1 MSLRTVE
8 GHLAEILA
16 AARPL
21 DPVEVSLAA
30 AAGHTLAGPVLAR
43 VDIPVFDNSAMDGFA
58 IRFADVESASADAPV
73 ILRVVA
79 DLPAGTELDPA
90 LAEGE
95 TARIM
100 TGSPLPTAAD
110 TVVPFEDTV
119 GGLEDSL
126 HEAVVVVAPRA
137 LGAHVRRRGGDAHA
151 GDEIVPAGTLLG
163 PLQLAAA
170 AAAGVPRVTVAR
182 RPRVVVLSTGTE
194 LAEPGTALR
203 RGQIPESN
211 SVLLSELAR
220 EAGAD
225 VVHVGSVGDDEAD
238 FRAVLSSAVGA
249 DVVITSGGVSAGAYE
264 VVKNALGSDAAI
276 SFVKVAMQPG
286 KPQGFGVLPGGALF
300 FGLPGNPVSSAVSFE
315 TFVRPTLLALQGRTA
330 IHRPLLRLPA
340 SEGWSTPPGRRQ
352 YLPAAIDRTDP
363 ARWTVRPATA
373 GGSGSHLAGGL
384 ARAEAYAVVAAELSR
399 VEPGDPVDV
408 MLVS

>member
-8 GHLAEILA
+8 EHLAEILA
-16 AARPL
+16 AAHVL
-21 DPVEVSLAA
+21 DTIEVDLAEA
-30 AAGHTLAGPVLAR
+30 SGRTLAVPVLAR

-58 IRFADVESASADAPV
+58 VRFADVAAASADAPV
-73 ILRVVA
+73 SLRVVA
-79 DLPAGTELDPA
+79 DLPAGTDLDPPLGA
-90 LAEGE
+90 GE
-95 TARIM
+95 AARIM
-100 TGSPLPTAAD
+100 TGSPVPTEAD
-110 TVVPFEDTV
+110 AIVPFEDTV

-126 HEAVVVVAPRA
+126 DRAVVVAAPRA
-137 LGAHVRRRGGDAHA
+137 LGAHVRRRGGDAHV
-151 GDEIVPAGTLLG
+151 GDEIISAGVALG
-163 PLQLAAA
+163 ALQLAAA
-170 AAAGVPRVTVAR
+170 AAAGVPRVTVVRA
-182 RPRVVVLSTGTE
+182 PRVVVLSTGTE
-194 LAEPGTALR
+194 LAEPGATLR

-220 EAGAD
+220 EAGAE
-225 VVHVGSVGDDEAD
+225 VIHVGSVGDDEDD
-238 FRAVLSSAVGA
+238 FRAVLARTADA

-315 TFVRPTLLALQGRTA
+315 TFVRPALLALQGRA
-330 IHRPLLRLPA
+330 ELHRPLLRLHA
-340 SEGWSTPPGRRQ
+340 AEGWPTPPGRRQ
-352 YLPAAIDRTDP
+352 YLPGAIDRTDP
-363 ARWTVRPATA
+363 GRWTVRPATA

-384 ARAEAYAVVAAELSR
+384 ARAEAYAIVAAELSR
-399 VEPGDPVDV
+399 VEPGDLVDV

>member
-8 GHLAEILA
+8 EHLGEVLAMTHRLDAIEVPLA
-16 AARPL
+16 AASER
-21 DPVEVSLAA
+21 
-30 AAGHTLAGPVLAR
+30 TLRAPVLAR

-58 IRFADVESASADAPV
+58 LRFADVAHAAADAPV
-73 ILRVVA
+73 SLRVVA
-79 DLPAGTELDPA
+79 DLPAGTDLDPP
-90 LAEGE
+90 LAAGE
-95 TARIM
+95 AARIM
-100 TGSPLPTAAD
+100 TGSPLPTQAD

-126 HEAVVVVAPRA
+126 NRAVVGSAPRA
-137 LGAHVRRRGGDAHA
+137 IGAHVRRRGGDAHT
-151 GDEIVPAGTLLG
+151 GDEIIPTGVALG
-163 PLQLAAA
+163 ALQLAAA
-170 AAAGVPRVTVAR
+170 AAAGVPRVTVTRA
-182 RPRVVVLSTGTE
+182 PRVVVLSTGTE
-194 LAEPGTALR
+194 LAAPGAVLR

-225 VVHVGSVGDDEAD
+225 VVHVGTVGDDEDD
-238 FRAVLSSAVGA
+238 FRAVLASAVDA

-315 TFVRPTLLALQGRTA
+315 TFVRPALLALQGRA
-330 IHRPLLRLPA
+330 ELHRPMLRLPA
-340 SEGWSTPPGRRQ
+340 SAAWSTPPGRRQ
-352 YLPAAIDRTDP
+352 YLPAALDRSDP

-384 ARAEAYAVVAAELSR
+384 ARAEAYAVVPGDIDR
-399 VEPGDPVDV
+399 VEPGDLVDV

>member
-8 GHLAEILA
+8 EHLAEILA
-16 AARPL
+16 ATRPL
-21 DPVEVSLAA
+21 DTVEVALAQA
-30 AAGHTLAGPVLAR
+30 SGHTLAAPVLAR

-58 IRFADVESASADAPV
+58 VRFADVEAASADTPV
-73 ILRVVA
+73 ALRVVA

-119 GGLEDSL
+119 DGLEDSL
-126 HEAVVVVAPRA
+126 ERTVVLAAPRA
-137 LGAHVRRRGGDAHA
+137 IGAHVRRRGGDAHT
-151 GDEIVPAGTLLG
+151 GDEIIPAGVVLG
-163 PLQLAAA
+163 ALQLAAA

-182 RPRVVVLSTGTE
+182 APRVVVLSTGTE
-194 LAEPGTALR
+194 LADPGATLR

-238 FRAVLSSAVGA
+238 FRAILASAADA

-340 SEGWSTPPGRRQ
+340 SAGWSTPPGRRQ

>member
-8 GHLAEILA
+8 EHLAEILA
-16 AARPL
+16 AVRTL
-21 DPVEVSLAA
+21 DMAEVPLAA
-30 AAGHTLAGPVLAR
+30 ASGRTLANPVLAR

-58 IRFADVESASADAPV
+58 VHFADVATASPDRPV
-73 ILRVVA
+73 ALRVVA
-79 DLPAGTELDPA
+79 DLPAGTELDPPLGA
-90 LAEGE
+90 GE
-95 TARIM
+95 AARIM

-110 TVVPFEDTV
+110 TVVPFEETT
-119 GGLEDSL
+119 GGLQDSL
-126 HEAVVVVAPRA
+126 DRAVVVGVPRTI
-137 LGAHVRRRGGDAHA
+137 GAHVRRRGGDAHV
-151 GDEIVPAGTLLG
+151 GDEIIPAGVALG
-163 PLQLAAA
+163 ALQLAAA
-170 AAAGVPRVTVAR
+170 AAAGVPRVTVVRA
-182 RPRVVVLSTGTE
+182 PRVVVLSTGTE
-194 LAEPGTALR
+194 LAEPGSTLR

-220 EAGAD
+220 EAGAE
-225 VVHVGSVGDDEAD
+225 VIHVGSVGDDEDD
-238 FRAVLSSAVGA
+238 FRAVLTRTTDA

-315 TFVRPTLLALQGRTA
+315 TFVRPALLALQGRA
-330 IHRPLLRLPA
+330 ELHRPLLRLPA
-340 SEGWSTPPGRRQ
+340 AEAWSTPPGRRQ
-352 YLPAAIDRTDP
+352 YLPAAVDRTDP
-363 ARWTVRPATA
+363 GRWTVRPATA

-384 ARAEAYAVVAAELSR
+384 ARAEAYAIVAAELSR
-399 VEPGDPVDV
+399 VEPGDLVDV